1 MTVFEKLQSVT
12 EAAQS
17 EQGLPDF
24 LAERIFRIIA
34 NRAGFSGREAEI
46 EALAGQVADYDT
58 YGQTGYLGMGV
69 NNVILEK
76 SLQRLEGGSAASCR
90 FKADVDRRLP

>member
-12 EAAQS
+12 EAAQN
-17 EQGLPDF
+17 EQELPNF
-24 LAERIFRIIA
+24 LAERIYWIIE
-34 NRAGFSGREAEI
+34 NRDRFHAREADILE
-46 EALAGQVADYDT
+46 LAEKVTNYDT

-76 SLQRLEGGSAASCR
+76 ALSRLEE
-90 FKADVDRRLP
+90 